1 MFPDF
6 MNGADIG
13 VVESRGGTRLTA
25 KAFQGQRIV
34 HQIFRKKLQGH
45 GSPERS
51 VFRAVHNTHASATE
65 SFHDAVMGD
74 CLIDE

>member
-34 HQIFRKKLQGH
+34 HQVFWKKLQGH
-45 GSPERS
+45 GSPQRS
-51 VFRAVHNTHASATE
+51 VFRTVHNTHASAAE
-65 SFHDAVMGD
+65 LFHDAVMGD